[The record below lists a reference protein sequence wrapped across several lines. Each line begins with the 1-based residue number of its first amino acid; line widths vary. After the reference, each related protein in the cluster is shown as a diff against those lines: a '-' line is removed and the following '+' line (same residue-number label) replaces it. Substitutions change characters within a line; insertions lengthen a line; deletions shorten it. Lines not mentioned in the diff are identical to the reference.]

1 MPTVR
6 LKCAGARALFYEP
19 DGLLL
24 SSSLAPVDEQHRNH
38 LLTFQLSYLGFG
50 DIAVDVAR
58 QGGVTGHEL
67 TYGGGDVDGG
77 PSFSGGPDF
86 VEVVL
91 NGMTSSAPPGV
102 WLTSVIV
109 PDAEVHYRLTVWGKA
124 GGDDGLRGELTADV
138 WGCPPL
144 LTATTRA
151 SVTWAET
158 ASRNVEMAE
167 CVVLTG
173 PWAAAPHT

>member
-24 SSSLAPVDEQHRNH
+24 SSSLTAVDEQHRNH
-38 LLTFQLSYLGFG
+38 LLSFQLSYLGVG
-50 DIAVDVAR
+50 DIAVDIAL
-58 QGGVTGHEL
+58 QGGSNGHEL
-67 TYGGGDVDGG
+67 TYRGGDLDRG
-77 PSFSGGPDF
+77 PDFNSGPDF

-91 NGMTSSAPPGV
+91 KGMTGSTPPGV

-109 PDAEVHYRLTVWGKA
+109 PDAEVHYRLTVWGNP

-138 WGCPPL
+138 WGYVPL
-144 LTATTRA
+144 LTATARA
-151 SVTWAET
+151 SVTWAEV
-158 ASRNVEMAE
+158 ASRTVEMAE

-173 PWAAAPHT
+173 PWAARHA